1 MADFFL
7 MMYAGPTNFT
17 FNCKLTLIFDCNT
30 HISNSNQHLMDRTK
44 SCYIFSPS
52 FSIIC
57 YSPMYV
63 TQYRRK
69 DLLLLP
75 FHHEFK
81 GISVISR
88 KNNLID
94 SWKVAV
100 LIRQLPKH
108 PKNCAGAE
116 IRNSEQQLSTQN
128 SELSNS
134 IEACWQYTLT
144 VSFSLFFF
152 AFTKKKKEKKI
163 LRDSAVWLTR
173 TPLIIS

>member
-1 MADFFL
+1 MCHILFLWPHNVFIRMLSLLVKWQTSFSWCMLDPQTLLSTASSHWFLIATPIFQTPINIWWIEPSPAIFF
-7 MMYAGPTNFT
+7 P
-17 FNCKLTLIFDCNT
+17 
-30 HISNSNQHLMDRTK
+30 
-44 SCYIFSPS
+44 PS

-57 YSPMYV
+57 YSRMYV

-69 DLLLLP
+69 DLLLLL

-81 GISVISR
+81 GISIISR

-116 IRNSEQQLSTQN
+116 IRNSEQQL
-128 SELSNS
+128 
-134 IEACWQYTLT
+134 
-144 VSFSLFFF
+144 
-152 AFTKKKKEKKI
+152 
-163 LRDSAVWLTR
+163 R
-173 TPLIIS
+173 T